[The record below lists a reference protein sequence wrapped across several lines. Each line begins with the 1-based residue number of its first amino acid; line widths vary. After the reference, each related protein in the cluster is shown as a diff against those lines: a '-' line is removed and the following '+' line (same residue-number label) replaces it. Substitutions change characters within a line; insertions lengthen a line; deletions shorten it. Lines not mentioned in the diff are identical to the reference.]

1 MVGVKSKGCRR
12 ATTATTSTS
21 LQLPPMVT
29 PCSMLV
35 DQSVFH
41 CGNYLET
48 SGRSVLAAHLI
59 HAWGVY
65 HQRKEAAL
73 FLQRE
78 ASSCHIWQSSGSS
91 SAPVLLGCRAA
102 SAAEDCRTSP
112 KSTAF
117 LCLVLFLPSAA
128 RSSLMGLELLCFGGD
143 VRRRGSLAIVSVM
156 MVAMSWW
163 ALLGVAHAGSCVPLP
178 ASLVSQCQT
187 YVRTPRCL
195 CDVSVLCAPAPALA
209 RRLDA

>member
-1 MVGVKSKGCRR
+1 
-12 ATTATTSTS
+12 
-21 LQLPPMVT
+21 
-29 PCSMLV
+29 
-35 DQSVFH
+35 
-41 CGNYLET
+41 
-48 SGRSVLAAHLI
+48 
-59 HAWGVY
+59 
-65 HQRKEAAL
+65 
-73 FLQRE
+73 
-78 ASSCHIWQSSGSS
+78 
-91 SAPVLLGCRAA
+91 
-102 SAAEDCRTSP
+102 
-112 KSTAF
+112 
-117 LCLVLFLPSAA
+117 
-128 RSSLMGLELLCFGGD
+128 

>member
-12 ATTATTSTS
+12 ATS
-21 LQLPPMVT
+21 LQLPPMVLRLVRCLSISRCSTAAT
-29 PCSMLV
+29 PR
-35 DQSVFH
+35 DF
-41 CGNYLET
+41 
-48 SGRSVLAAHLI
+48 RSF
-59 HAWGVY
+59 GVGGAS
-65 HQRKEAAL
+65 HPWMGVHQQRKEAAL

-128 RSSLMGLELLCFGGD
+128 RSAARSSLMALELLCFGGD